1 LNQLTIPTARVFE
14 PLLQPARFK
23 GAWGGHGGGKSHF
36 FGELLVER
44 CLLNPGT
51 LAVCIREI
59 QQTLSQSSKRL
70 VETKIGELGVGA
82 QFRVLYDRIET
93 PGGGL
98 IIFQGMQDATA
109 ESIKSLEGYQIA
121 WIEEA
126 QTLSPRSLQLLRPT
140 IRAEGSEIW
149 ASWNPR
155 RKSDAVD
162 EFLRQKK
169 PDNAIVVKANWRHN
183 PWFPSVLDEER
194 QLDLERYPERYGHIW
209 SGDYA
214 KAFEGAYWAREL
226 AEARRQGRISEVAR
240 DPLLPIRLYWDIGG
254 AGAKADACA
263 IWVVQFVGQAIRI
276 LDYIEGQGQVLGY
289 YTNELRARGY
299 EKALCFLPHDGVN
312 TNAITGL
319 RYADHLRD
327 AEFNVTVVPNQGAG
341 AASMRIEAVR
351 RLFPKV
357 WFNAD
362 ATEAGRDALGYYH
375 ERKDEAHDIGL
386 GPEHDWSSHAADA
399 FGLMAISYEEPS
411 TTRRI
416 AINYPRIGIV

>member
-1 LNQLTIPTARVFE
+1 LNQLIIPTARVFE

-140 IRAEGSEIW
+140 IRAEGSKRDLGELE
-149 ASWNPR
+149 P
-155 RKSDAVD
+155 
-162 EFLRQKK
+162 ETQ
-169 PDNAIVVKANWRHN
+169 
-183 PWFPSVLDEER
+183 ER
-194 QLDLERYPERYGHIW
+194 CG
-209 SGDYA
+209 
-214 KAFEGAYWAREL
+214 
-226 AEARRQGRISEVAR
+226 
-240 DPLLPIRLYWDIGG
+240 
-254 AGAKADACA
+254 
-263 IWVVQFVGQAIRI
+263 
-276 LDYIEGQGQVLGY
+276 
-289 YTNELRARGY
+289 
-299 EKALCFLPHDGVN
+299 
-312 TNAITGL
+312 
-319 RYADHLRD
+319 
-327 AEFNVTVVPNQGAG
+327 
-341 AASMRIEAVR
+341 
-351 RLFPKV
+351 
-357 WFNAD
+357 
-362 ATEAGRDALGYYH
+362 
-375 ERKDEAHDIGL
+375 
-386 GPEHDWSSHAADA
+386 
-399 FGLMAISYEEPS
+399 
-411 TTRRI
+411 
-416 AINYPRIGIV
+416 